1 MFSNIRTLFIQPESK
16 ESYLA
21 KFNRLKAEIEELKIG
36 LEASEKEGASAEDVA
51 HDAADLAAKLSNL
64 QEIRLAGQS
73 NSAAAL
79 TAPTFLAKDVK
90 SAAAAATSEADGS
103 PLVKYELFCKPDKEA
118 VLELSKLNYLE
129 QRLKRIETI
138 IGLNETPKDAA
149 FMNSLLKDQS
159 VMAVVIQL
167 SNKVVQL
174 DHASLERV
182 DARLHG
188 ILEKLAAIAD
198 KRGSL
203 EALNSSDKLN
213 ELYNYYVLT
222 ADKRKTLPNVLERL
236 QVLSEVQEQGKSRD
250 LNSSFQIFLTPLFYP
265 SACHFS
271 TTLDSMRD
279 MQAEIQISLEKNGQN
294 LQSLKEL
301 LESKSAAVQAII
313 ADFGVRLEKLQKQ

>member
-90 SAAAAATSEADGS
+90 SAAAAAATSEADGS

-250 LNSSFQIFLTPLFYP
+250 LNSSFQIFLLF
-265 SACHFS
+265 
-271 TTLDSMRD
+271 
-279 MQAEIQISLEKNGQN
+279 
-294 LQSLKEL
+294 
-301 LESKSAAVQAII
+301 
-313 ADFGVRLEKLQKQ
+313 

>member
-1 MFSNIRTLFIQPESK
+1 MFSNIPTLFIQPESK

-21 KFNRLKAEIEELKIG
+21 KFNRLKAEIEELKSG

-90 SAAAAATSEADGS
+90 SAAAAATSKADGS

-222 ADKRKTLPNVLERL
+222 SDKRKTLPNVLERL
-236 QVLSEVQEQGKSRD
+236 QVLSEVQEQGKR
-250 LNSSFQIFLTPLFYP
+250 
-265 SACHFS
+265 
-271 TTLDSMRD
+271 
-279 MQAEIQISLEKNGQN
+279 
-294 LQSLKEL
+294 
-301 LESKSAAVQAII
+301 
-313 ADFGVRLEKLQKQ
+313 